1 MDTAAHFIDM
11 CCSSLLYFTVDLDK
25 KYRAQRE
32 LVLCQRSN
40 LDVSKYSEP
49 L

>member
-1 MDTAAHFIDM
+1 MEAALFIVI
-11 CCSSLLYFTVDLDK
+11 CCSSLLDFTVDLDK

-40 LDVSKYSEP
+40 LDVSKYNEP